1 MSMSVIFF
9 VFDNNH
15 YLQKR
20 LCDAEHSLYTTTD
33 APAALT
39 SVQPVESLEAWCN
52 YSSSQNKVPTAEWKS
67 RLIFAQ

>member
-9 VFDNNH
+9 VFDTNH
-15 YLQKR
+15 YLQKS
-20 LCDAEHSLYTTTD
+20 LCDAEHCLYPTPD
-33 APAALT
+33 APAAFT

-67 RLIFAQ
+67 HLIVA